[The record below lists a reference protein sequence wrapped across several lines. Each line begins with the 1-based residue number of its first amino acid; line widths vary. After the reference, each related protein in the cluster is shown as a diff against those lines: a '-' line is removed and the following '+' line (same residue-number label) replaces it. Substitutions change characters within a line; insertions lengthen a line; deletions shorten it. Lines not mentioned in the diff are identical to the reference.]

1 MTINRKSIL
10 VQSSTG
16 STMNLT
22 TDKVEGDSY
31 YGYSDG
37 MHTIAIQYAAFK
49 GRVTIE
55 ATLALTPTDA
65 DYFAIQI
72 PGGTSVAAGGFKTFP
87 TSGTDGFTGTEAYNI
102 QGNFTYIRVK
112 MDRSYLGDGTT
123 YNSDYGSIA
132 YVRLSA

>member
-1 MTINRKSIL
+1 MTINRKSVL

-16 STMNLT
+16 TTMNLT
-22 TDKVEGDSY
+22 TTKVEGDSY

-49 GRVTIE
+49 GRVTVE
-55 ATLALTPTDA
+55 GTLSLTPTDA
-65 DYFAIQI
+65 DYFPIQI
-72 PGGTSVAAGGFKTFP
+72 PGGTTVTAGGYKTFP
-87 TSGTDGFTGTEAYNI
+87 TSGTTGFSGTEAYNI
-102 QGNFTYIRVK
+102 TGNFTYLRVK

-132 YVRLSA
+132 YIRLSA

>member
-1 MTINRKSIL
+1 MTINRKSVL

-16 STMNLT
+16 TTMNLT
-22 TDKVEGDSY
+22 TSNVEGDSY

-49 GRVTIE
+49 GRVTVE

-65 DYFAIQI
+65 DFFAVQI
-72 PGGTSVAAGGFKTFP
+72 PGGLSVNAGGYKTFP
-87 TSGTDGFTGTEAYNI
+87 TSGTTGFTGTEAYNI

>member
-1 MTINRKSIL
+1 MTINRKSVL
-10 VQSSTG
+10 VQGSTG
-16 STMNLT
+16 TNMNLT
-22 TDKVEGDSY
+22 TSNVEGDSY

-65 DYFAIQI
+65 DFFPIQV
-72 PGGTSVAAGGFKTFP
+72 PGGLPAASGGYKTFP
-87 TSGTDGFTGTEAYNI
+87 TSGTTGFTGTEAYNI
-102 QGNFTYIRVK
+102 EGNFTYLRVK
-112 MDRSYLGDGTT
+112 MDRSYVGDGTT
-123 YNSDYGSIA
+123 YLSEYGSIA

>member
-1 MTINRKSIL
+1 
-10 VQSSTG
+10 
-16 STMNLT
+16 MNLT

-65 DYFAIQI
+65 DFFPIQI
-72 PGGTSVAAGGFKTFP
+72 PGGTTVAVGGYKTFP
-87 TSGTDGFTGTEAYNI
+87 TSGTTGFTGTEAYNI
-102 QGNFTYIRVK
+102 EGNFTYLRVK

-123 YNSDYGSIA
+123 YLSEYGSIA

>member
-1 MTINRKSIL
+1 MTINRKSVL

-16 STMNLT
+16 SNMNLT
-22 TDKVEGDSY
+22 TEKVEGDSF

-37 MHTIAIQYAAFK
+37 MHTVAIQYAAFK

-72 PGGTSVAAGGFKTFP
+72 PGGTSVAAGGYKNFP
-87 TSGTDGFTGTEAYNI
+87 QTGTDGFTGTEAYNI

-112 MDRSYLGDGTT
+112 MDRSHLGDGTT
-123 YNSDYGSIA
+123 YQSDYGSIA